1 MPNLTLTFANPLPTN
16 LAVTDEAWYLDI
28 SAGTE
33 IQLGEVTSISGQTI
47 IINLIVGATIPAA
60 EDFIFYV
67 KNPIGHVGQLKG
79 YYADTQ
85 FRNNS
90 TNYAEIFSVG
100 SEVFESS
107 K

>member
-1 MPNLTLTFANPLPTN
+1 MANLTLTFSNQLPVN
-16 LAVTDEAWYLDI
+16 LSTTDIAWYLDI

-33 IQLGEVTSISGQTI
+33 VELGEIINISGTTI
-47 IINLIVGATIPAA
+47 TISLIPGATIPET
-60 EDFIFYV
+60 EDFIFYI
-67 KNPIGHVGQLKG
+67 KNLLGHIGQLKG